1 MILVV
6 DCLIIVNITA
16 EGKPTFKDKRKK
28 AAEWFIDKK
37 YILHKYFF
45 FKFRVWI
52 TDLSESLWTENY

>member
-45 FKFRVWI
+45 FKFRV
-52 TDLSESLWTENY
+52 